1 MEIIGVL
8 IVAAGLGM
16 IPGLI
21 AKNKGYSFGTWW
33 FYGFLI
39 FIVALPHS
47 LMLSPYAGSD
57 FKKCPF
63 CAEMI
68 RADAI
73 KCKHCGSSMDSKK
86 GNYIPDKPIPK
97 EEVVFG
103 KTEGGLSVLGY
114 IGTSMG
120 ILMILIYF
128 IAFAMGVDSPLFLLF
143 FGIAC
148 SVLSFFFAR
157 RG

>member
-1 MEIIGVL
+1 MEIVGVL
-8 IVAAGLGM
+8 IVAAGLGL
-16 IPGLI
+16 IPALI
-21 AKNKGYSFGTWW
+21 AKSKGRSFGTWW

-47 LMLSPYAGSD
+47 LMLPSSGGD

-68 RADAI
+68 RVEAI
-73 KCKHCGSSMDSKK
+73 KCKHCGSSVDSKK
-86 GNYIPDKPIPK
+86 GNYIPDKPIHK

-120 ILMILIYF
+120 ILMILVYL